1 MLLLAARSRPVLNT
15 KLCLQAFK
23 YSTVPKQAAGR
34 FTSNKLISQPIE
46 GQTKDVQKTLVYIGP
61 FAETMRRYKMTASFF
76 GLCGIFAVPA
86 LLSTGQAPAMSV
98 ALAGFS
104 AVSPAIFV
112 HLYTN
117 GYVTKLIVYDD
128 IKNVEKDRKKPKLI
142 KDKFIGIETVSFWG
156 RFKEENMWLSQLGY
170 KSTPKGITW
179 QQKTGAKHVYT
190 LEREIMEADPYL
202 KALADRV
209 QRREA

>member
-1 MLLLAARSRPVLNT
+1 
-15 KLCLQAFK
+15 
-23 YSTVPKQAAGR
+23 
-34 FTSNKLISQPIE
+34 
-46 GQTKDVQKTLVYIGP
+46 
-61 FAETMRRYKMTASFF
+61 MTASFF

-98 ALAGFS
+98 ALGNKKWVKRRRIVKLTLNLVSVAGIS

-112 HLYTN
+112 HLYTS
-117 GYVTKLIVYDD
+117 GYVTKLVVYDD
-128 IKNVEKDRKKPKLI
+128 IKAVEKERKKPNQM

-156 RFKEENMWLSQLGY
+156 RFKEESMWLSQLGY

-179 QQKTGAKHVYT
+179 QQKMGAKHIYT

-209 QRREA
+209 QKREA

>member
-1 MLLLAARSRPVLNT
+1 M
-15 KLCLQAFK
+15 
-23 YSTVPKQAAGR
+23 
-34 FTSNKLISQPIE
+34 
-46 GQTKDVQKTLVYIGP
+46 
-61 FAETMRRYKMTASFF
+61 
-76 GLCGIFAVPA
+76 
-86 LLSTGQAPAMSV
+86 
-98 ALAGFS
+98 
-104 AVSPAIFV
+104 

-128 IKNVEKDRKKPKLI
+128 VKNVEKDRKKPKLI

-156 RFKEENMWLSQLGY
+156 RFKEDTMWLSQLGY

-179 QQKTGAKHVYT
+179 KQKTGAKHVYT

-209 QRREA
+209 QRKEA